1 MSKSSR
7 IIKNTGVLYI
17 RTVVSLV
24 VNIFTTRILLEA
36 LGASDYGL
44 YNVVGGSIAMLGF
57 ISASMSSTTQRF
69 ISHAEG
75 SGNTER
81 VKSIFNNSLLIHN
94 LLALLSVI
102 ILLIAGLFFFNGIL
116 SIPEG
121 KQTAAIAVYGCLMV
135 STVFS
140 ITVVPYEAEINAHED
155 LIFFSIIGIID
166 VVLKFSI
173 ALGVLYSNG
182 DRLIIYAICM
192 AVEST
197 FVRLASQWY
206 CRSHYNECHII
217 EIRKQYNRS
226 IIKEMISFTGW
237 NTCLTASSMIGL
249 FGMNLVINYFF
260 GVKLNAAMGIAT
272 QLSGVIMGLS
282 LNMIKALTPSLVKAE
297 GGNKRSEM
305 LKISITGCKFSY
317 LIFSF
322 FGIPVSIYITPILTL
337 WLKNVPDMTACF
349 CIILLITQ
357 MIEQLTVVL
366 YQSIS
371 AEGNI
376 RNYSICR
383 SVSNI
388 VPLILSILMYCLYPL
403 PSYLILINWLI
414 FYGIISGIINVYFA
428 KINLEMKV
436 MTYLTDVLKPCFI
449 TTLLSGLVVVIIYNI
464 VCSTDIP
471 FLIPFS
477 LSIIISTPI
486 YFYVALNR
494 NEKIMAETMF
504 QTIISKLKATNW
516 NKMN

>member
-1 MSKSSR
+1 M
-7 IIKNTGVLYI
+7 
-17 RTVVSLV
+17 V
-24 VNIFTTRILLEA
+24 VNIFTTKILLEA
-36 LGASDYGL
+36 LGVSDYGL

-81 VKSIFNNSLLIHN
+81 VKSIFNNALLIHN
-94 LLALLSVI
+94 VLALLSVL
-102 ILLIAGLFFFNGIL
+102 ILLIGGLFFFNGVL

-206 CRSHYNECHII
+206 CRSHYNECHSI
-217 EIRKQYNRS
+217 EIRNQYNSS
-226 IIKEMISFTGW
+226 IIREMTSFTGW
-237 NTCLTASSMIGL
+237 NTLMTASSMIGL
-249 FGMNLVINYFF
+249 FGMNLVMNHFF

-272 QLSGVIMGLS
+272 QLSGVLMGLS
-282 LNMIKALTPSLVKAE
+282 MNMIKALTPSLVKAE

-322 FGIPVSIYITPILTL
+322 FGIPVLVYITPVLTL

-349 CIILLITQ
+349 CVILLITQ
-357 MIEQLTVVL
+357 MLEQLTVVL
-366 YQSIS
+366 HQSIS
-371 AEGNI
+371 AVGNI

-388 VPLILSILMYCLYPL
+388 APLLLSTSIYCLYPL
-403 PSYLILINWLI
+403 QSYWILINWLI
-414 FYGIISGIINVYFA
+414 FKGIISGIVNVYYS
-428 KINLEMKV
+428 KIIIGLNIRS
-436 MTYLTDVLKPCFI
+436 YLTDVLKPCLT
-449 TTLLSGLVVVIIYNI
+449 TTLWSSLVIVMTYNI
-464 VCSTDIP
+464 LYNTDLR

-477 LSIIISTPI
+477 LSVIISIPI
-486 YFYVALNR
+486 YYYLALNR
-494 NEKIMAETMF
+494 EEKIMAVTMF
-504 QTIISKLKATNW
+504 QTIISKLKI
-516 NKMN
+516 KCL

>member
-81 VKSIFNNSLLIHN
+81 VKYIFNNALLIHN
-94 LLALLSVI
+94 ILALLSVL
-102 ILLIAGLFFFNGIL
+102 ILLIAGFFFFNGLL

-140 ITVVPYEAEINAHED
+140 ITVVPFEAEINAHED

-166 VVLKFSI
+166 VVLKFAI
-173 ALGVLYSNG
+173 ALGVSYSNG
-182 DRLIIYAICM
+182 HRLIIYAICM
-192 AVEST
+192 AIEST

-206 CRSHYNECHII
+206 CRSHYNECHRI
-217 EIRKQYNRS
+217 EIRKQYNRG

-237 NTCLTASSMIGL
+237 NTLMTASSMIGL
-249 FGMNLVINYFF
+249 FGMNLVMNHFF

-272 QLSGVIMGLS
+272 QLSGVLMGLS
-282 LNMIKALTPSLVKAE
+282 MNMIKALTPSLVKAE
-297 GGNKRSEM
+297 GGNKRAEM

-322 FGIPVSIYITPILTL
+322 FGIPVLIYITPILSM
-337 WLKNVPDMTACF
+337 WLKSVPDMTACF
-349 CIILLITQ
+349 CVILLITQ
-357 MIEQLTVVL
+357 MLEQLTVVL

-371 AEGNI
+371 AEGKI

-383 SVSNI
+383 SLSNI
-388 VPLILSILMYCLYPL
+388 FPLMLSIIIYCLYPL
-403 PSYLILINWLI
+403 PSYWILINWLI
-414 FYGIISGIINVYFA
+414 FKGIISGIINVYYC
-428 KINLEMKV
+428 KVNIGMKM
-436 MTYLTDVLKPCFI
+436 MTYLTDVIKPCF
-449 TTLLSGLVVVIIYNI
+449 TTTFLSSLAAVVIYNI
-464 VCSTDIP
+464 LGSEKVR

-477 LSIIISTPI
+477 LSVIISIPI
-486 YFYVALNR
+486 YYFLALNHK
-494 NEKIMAETMF
+494 EKIMAGTML
-504 QTIISKLKATNW
+504 QTLISKLKI
-516 NKMN
+516 KCL

>member
-1 MSKSSR
+1 MSRSSR
-7 IIKNTGVLYI
+7 IIKNTGFLYI

-81 VKSIFNNSLLIHN
+81 VKSIFNNALLIHN
-94 LLALLSVI
+94 FLALLSVF
-102 ILLIAGLFFFNGIL
+102 ILLIAGLFFFNGVL

-155 LIFFSIIGIID
+155 LIFFSMIGIID
-166 VVLKFSI
+166 VVLKFTI

-206 CRSHYNECHII
+206 CRSHYNECHRV
-217 EIRKQYNRS
+217 EIRKQYNRR

-237 NTCLTASSMIGL
+237 NTLLTASSMMGL
-249 FGMNLVINYFF
+249 FGMNIVMNHFF

-272 QLSGVIMGLS
+272 QLSGVLMGLS

-297 GGNKRSEM
+297 GGNKRVEM

-322 FGIPVSIYITPILTL
+322 FGIPVLIYITPILAL

-357 MIEQLTVVL
+357 MLEQLTVVL

-383 SVSNI
+383 SLSNI
-388 VPLILSILMYCLYPL
+388 FPLILSIIIYCLYSL
-403 PSYLILINWLI
+403 PAYWILINWLI
-414 FYGIISGIINVYFA
+414 FYGIISGIVNVYYTKKNIGM
-428 KINLEMKV
+428 KIMS
-436 MTYLTDVLKPCFI
+436 YLTEVLKPCFV
-449 TTLLSGLVVVIIYNI
+449 TTLLSTLTAVVIYNI
-464 VCSTDIP
+464 LGSTDIR

-477 LSIIISTPI
+477 LSVIVSIPI
-486 YFYVALNR
+486 YYYVAFNR
-494 NEKIMAETMF
+494 NEKIMAKTMC
-504 QTIISKLKATNW
+504 QTIISKLKHTV
-516 NKMN
+516 

>member
-1 MSKSSR
+1 MEGSRSTR
-7 IIKNTGVLYI
+7 IIKNTGFLYI

-81 VKSIFNNSLLIHN
+81 VKSIFNNVLLIHN
-94 LLALLSVI
+94 LLALLSI
-102 ILLIAGLFFFNGIL
+102 LILLIAGLFFFNGVL
-116 SIPEG
+116 SIPDG

-155 LIFFSIIGIID
+155 LIFFSMIGIID
-166 VVLKFSI
+166 VVLKFAI

-197 FVRLASQWY
+197 FVRLASQWF
-206 CRSHYNECHII
+206 CRKHYSECRRP
-217 EIRKQYNRS
+217 EIRKQFNRD
-226 IIKEMISFTGW
+226 IIKEMLSFTGW
-237 NTCLTASSMIGL
+237 NSVMTATSMVGL
-249 FGMNLVINYFF
+249 FGMNLVMNHYF

-272 QLSGVIMGLS
+272 QLSGVLMGLS
-282 LNMIKALTPSLVKAE
+282 MNMIKALTPSLVKAE
-297 GGNKRSEM
+297 GGNKRAEM

-322 FGIPVSIYITPILTL
+322 FGIPVLIYITPILTL
-337 WLKNVPDMTACF
+337 WLKDVPDMTACF

-357 MIEQLTVVL
+357 MLEQLTVVL

-388 VPLILSILMYCLYPL
+388 VPLILSILIYCLYPL
-403 PSYLILINWLI
+403 PSYWILINWLI
-414 FYGIISGIINVYFA
+414 FKGIISGFITVYYA
-428 KINLEMKV
+428 KINIGMQI
-436 MTYLTDVLKPCFI
+436 MTYLTDVLKPCFM
-449 TTLLSGLVVVIIYNI
+449 TSLLSSLTAVFIYNI
-464 VCSTDIP
+464 LGSADIR

-477 LSIIISTPI
+477 LSVITSIPI
-486 YFYVALNR
+486 YYYMALNQ
-494 NEKIMAETMF
+494 NEKIMTVTMF
-504 QTIISKLKATNW
+504 QTIISKLKI
-516 NKMN
+516 KCL

>member
-1 MSKSSR
+1 MTKSSR

-81 VKSIFNNSLLIHN
+81 VKSIFNNALLIHN
-94 LLALLSVI
+94 LLALLSVL
-102 ILLIAGLFFFNGIL
+102 ILLIAGFFFFNGLL

-121 KQTAAIAVYGCLMV
+121 KEAAAIAVYGCLMV

-155 LIFFSIIGIID
+155 LIFFSIIGIAD
-166 VVLKFSI
+166 VVLKFAI
-173 ALGVLYSNG
+173 ALGVLYSKG

-197 FVRLASQWY
+197 FVRLASQLF
-206 CRSHYNECHII
+206 CRRHYNECHRP
-217 EIRKQYNRS
+217 EISKQYNRD
-226 IIKEMISFTGW
+226 IIKEILSFTGW
-237 NTCLTASSMIGL
+237 NSVMTTTSMVGL
-249 FGMNLVINYFF
+249 FGMNLVMNHFF

-272 QLSGVIMGLS
+272 QLSGVLMGLS
-282 LNMIKALTPSLVKAE
+282 MNMIKALTPSLVKAE
-297 GGNKRSEM
+297 GGNKRAEM
-305 LKISITGCKFSY
+305 IKISLTGCKFSY

-322 FGIPVSIYITPILTL
+322 FGIPVLIYITPILAL
-337 WLKNVPDMTACF
+337 WLNDVPNMTACF

-357 MIEQLTVVL
+357 MLEQLTVVL

-376 RNYSICR
+376 RNYCICR

-388 VPLILSILMYCLYPL
+388 APLILSILIYCLYPL
-403 PSYLILINWLI
+403 QSYWLLINWLI
-414 FYGIISGIINVYFA
+414 FKGIISGIINVYYS
-428 KINLEMKV
+428 KINIGMNIG
-436 MTYLTDVLKPCFI
+436 TYLNDVLKPCLT
-449 TTLLSGLVVVIIYNI
+449 TTLLSSLAAVIIYNLLD
-464 VCSTDIP
+464 SADLR

-477 LSIIISTPI
+477 FSVIISIPI
-486 YFYVALNR
+486 YYYVALNR
-494 NEKIMAETMF
+494 KEKFLVGTMF
-504 QTIISKLKATNW
+504 QTIIYKLKI
-516 NKMN
+516 KCL